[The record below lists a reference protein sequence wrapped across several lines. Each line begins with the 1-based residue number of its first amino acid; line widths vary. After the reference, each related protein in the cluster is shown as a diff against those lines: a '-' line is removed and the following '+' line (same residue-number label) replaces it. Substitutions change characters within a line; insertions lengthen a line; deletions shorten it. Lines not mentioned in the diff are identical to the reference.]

1 MNSKP
6 RPVPEGGDSFS
17 EGEVTMLE
25 LERQLSV
32 LLAAQTERN
41 QLIARQTDELALK
54 SALLEQAEANAM
66 ETARRAGSELDRKST
81 RLNSS
86 H

>member
-17 EGEVTMLE
+17 EGEVTRLE

-32 LLAAQTERN
+32 LLAAQTERD
-41 QLIARQTDELALK
+41 QLIAWQTDELALK
-54 SALLEQAEANAM
+54 SALLDQAEASAM
-66 ETARRAGSELDRKST
+66 ETARCAGSELREYVDDQ
-81 RLNSS
+81 
-86 H
+86 